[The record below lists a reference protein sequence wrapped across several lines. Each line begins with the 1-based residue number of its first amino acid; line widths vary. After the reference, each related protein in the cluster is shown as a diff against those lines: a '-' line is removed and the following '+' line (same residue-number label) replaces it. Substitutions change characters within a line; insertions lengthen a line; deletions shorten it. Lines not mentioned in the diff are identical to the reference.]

1 VDSNA
6 ARLLWVVGAYL
17 AGTLP
22 SAYLVARARGL
33 DDLIAQ
39 ADRRSGEADAHI
51 LLTKRVGKGWAG
63 VAAAADVLKALL
75 FVAAA
80 REVGKVPPRWLAAAG
95 VALVLGHAWPP
106 YLRRMAGRGISATAG
121 VYLVLLPL
129 QMVGMGALI
138 LAGVFL
144 GFSGLAT
151 SIGLVLVSLA
161 AAVQGQPTAFVL
173 MAVAVAALV
182 ALRRV
187 EGVAS
192 SPDVPLGRAVLHR
205 LLYDSSGRPPAR
217 AVGGS

>member
-1 VDSNA
+1 MDSNA

-51 LLTKRVGKGWAG
+51 LLAKRVGKGWAG

-106 YLRRMAGRGISATAG
+106 YLRRMAGRGISAAAG
-121 VYLVLLPL
+121 VYLALLPL

-151 SIGLVLVSLA
+151 TIGLVLVPVG
-161 AAVQGQPTAFVL
+161 AAVQGQPAAFVVVS
-173 MAVAVAALV
+173 AVIAGLV
-182 ALRRV
+182 ALRRI
-187 EGVAS
+187 EGVA
-192 SPDVPLGRAVLHR
+192 PGPGVPLGRAVVRR
-205 LLYDSSGRPPAR
+205 LLYDSSGPPPAR
-217 AVGGS
+217 VAGGR